1 MNDWGTPLEYEAG
14 AGVNYCTY
22 DGITFNFDAD
32 GVVTNIDLD
41 PSKCVINA
49 ETLDKNREGLLV
61 VLGTPTEEGWE
72 PADYTD
78 VYRMRYENFRDGVG
92 VVVER
97 VTPDAVASS
106 MRIWQD

>member
-1 MNDWGTPLEYEAG
+1 
-14 AGVNYCTY
+14 
-22 DGITFNFDAD
+22 
-32 GVVTNIDLD
+32 VVTNIDLD

-78 VYRMRYENFRDGVG
+78 VYRMRYENLAGLTRPSAKR
-92 VVVER
+92 ER
-97 VTPDAVASS
+97 ASQLS
-106 MRIWQD
+106 PFTYAELIIVLLKELR

>member
-1 MNDWGTPLEYEAG
+1 MEYEAG
-14 AGVNYCTY
+14 GGVNYCTY

-32 GVVTNIDLD
+32 GVVTNIDLEA
-41 PSKCVINA
+41 SKCVINA

-72 PADYTD
+72 LADYSD
-78 VYRMRYENFRDGVG
+78 IYRMRYENFRDGVG
-92 VVVER
+92 VVVEL
-97 VTPDAVASS
+97 VTPDDVASG